1 LNIIDKA
8 YELGYPPNGD
18 TQNTRQDRRLAMDQR
33 DEERQYVKDSK
44 ESAKQAKC
52 PKCGGSKVK
61 SCPGGAALKA
71 VPGIWWVCEDC
82 KHQW

>member
-1 LNIIDKA
+1 MAD
-8 YELGYPPNGD
+8 
-18 TQNTRQDRRLAMDQR
+18 QN
-33 DEERQYVKDSK
+33 EEQQWSKDSK
-44 ESAKQAKC
+44 ESVKQAKC
-52 PKCGGSKVK
+52 PKCGSSKVK

>member
-1 LNIIDKA
+1 LTTCLIKA
-8 YELGYPPNGD
+8 ILKLERVSHQGYRRIEMAD
-18 TQNTRQDRRLAMDQR
+18 QN
-33 DEERQYVKDSK
+33 EERQYVKDAK
-44 ESAKQAKC
+44 ESVKQAVC
-52 PKCGGSKVK
+52 PKCGGKKVK

>member
-1 LNIIDKA
+1 MA
-8 YELGYPPNGD
+8 
-18 TQNTRQDRRLAMDQR
+18 DQK
-33 DEERQYVKDSK
+33 EEQQWSKDSK
-44 ESAKQAKC
+44 ESVKQAKC
-52 PKCGGSKVK
+52 PKCGGNKVK

>member
-1 LNIIDKA
+1 
-8 YELGYPPNGD
+8 
-18 TQNTRQDRRLAMDQR
+18 MDPR

-44 ESAKQAKC
+44 ESVKQAKC
-52 PKCGGSKVK
+52 PKCGSSKVK
-61 SCPGGAALKA
+61 SCPGGAAVKA